1 MADNTFGNRLGGRL
15 NYEPQSVYKPSFGTF
30 ASGELS
36 QSHQRLQTQME
47 AEYSAMQ
54 SAGQDSQS
62 QLNRAIEQMKQDVQG
77 RVRTPVERTVR
88 KSRATERV
96 LPGDGSAVLAAA

>member
-15 NYEPQSVYKPSFGTF
+15 NYESQSVYKPSFGTF

-77 RVRTPVERTVR
+77 QGEETT
-88 KSRATERV
+88 
-96 LPGDGSAVLAAA
+96 LAESPWKGPLDPEGEVY

>member
-1 MADNTFGNRLGGRL
+1 MKILVVDDEKLRLLAERMGDLGFDWQGQGRNWGG
-15 NYEPQSVYKPSFGTF
+15 VVAITD
-30 ASGELS
+30 
-36 QSHQRLQTQME
+36 QRLQTQME

-77 RVRTPVERTVR
+77 QGEETT
-88 KSRATERV
+88 
-96 LPGDGSAVLAAA
+96 LAESPWKGPLDPEGEVY

>member
-36 QSHQRLQTQME
+36 QSHQRLQVYRRNVLKEFRQNRHTTFPLGFTRTKKE
-47 AEYSAMQ
+47 RRTLL
-54 SAGQDSQS
+54 SQYYLDLRRMS
-62 QLNRAIEQMKQDVQG
+62 FTFYLNR
-77 RVRTPVERTVR
+77 
-88 KSRATERV
+88 
-96 LPGDGSAVLAAA
+96 

>member
-15 NYEPQSVYKPSFGTF
+15 NYEPQSVYKSSFGTF

-62 QLNRAIEQMKQDVQG
+62 QLNQAIEQMKQDVQG
-77 RVRTPVERTVR
+77 QGEETT
-88 KSRATERV
+88 
-96 LPGDGSAVLAAA
+96 LAESPWKGPLDPEGEVY

>member
-15 NYEPQSVYKPSFGTF
+15 NYEPQGVYKPSFGTF

-77 RVRTPVERTVR
+77 QGEETT
-88 KSRATERV
+88 
-96 LPGDGSAVLAAA
+96 LAESPWKGPLDPEGEVY

>member
-1 MADNTFGNRLGGRL
+1 MAENTLGNRLGGRL
-15 NYEPQSVYKPSFGTF
+15 NYEPQEVYKPSFGTL
-30 ASGELS
+30 ASGAIS
-36 QSHQRLQTQME
+36 QSSSRLQEQME

-77 RVRTPVERTVR
+77 QGEETT
-88 KSRATERV
+88 
-96 LPGDGSAVLAAA
+96 LAESPWKGPLDPEGEVY